1 MFRFLGKIT
10 GVINGGKYGTD
21 RAISNNDDEND
32 SSSLG
37 TNKTVASYFFIYLCA
52 YFVQNDEKPYLL
64 PYFIINHV
72 LM

>member
-1 MFRFLGKIT
+1 MKVNYIGHFHNNKCFFWFIL
-10 GVINGGKYGTD
+10 VIIECY
-21 RAISNNDDEND
+21 S
-32 SSSLG
+32 
-37 TNKTVASYFFIYLCA
+37 SYFFIYLCA

>member
-1 MFRFLGKIT
+1 MLGNHTAKK
-10 GVINGGKYGTD
+10 GGILDFSAKVPKTLSKTFTSAQKHD
-21 RAISNNDDEND
+21 
-32 SSSLG
+32 
-37 TNKTVASYFFIYLCA
+37 KTVTLYFFIYLCA